1 MYTTLPWFAR
11 GNLFFQVAR
20 IAEAKRPKVIFLE
33 NVKNLVTHDNGNT
46 MKVIVQELE
55 KMAQRLEAAK
65 LLLQGQTYEQVIEK
79 TSISSTTLSRVSRC
93 IRYGNGGYKTIINK
107 ENNNQL

>member
-1 MYTTLPWFAR
+1 MNKNNEFTQ
-11 GNLFFQVAR
+11 LFQA
-20 IAEAKRPKVIFLE
+20 ILSI
-33 NVKNLVTHDNGNT
+33 DNIKECET
-46 MKVIVQELE
+46 FFEDICTVQELE

-79 TSISSTTLSRVSRC
+79 TAISSTTLSRVSRC
-93 IRYGNGGYKTIINK
+93 IRYGNGGYKTIIDK